1 MLSCFFY
8 FVSAESISR
17 TKSRCKQVRPVWHPR
32 VRPELSE
39 NPGTSVELYFG
50 RPRPRIG
57 RETRVRFHPPF
68 QRCAPSWST
77 SLSPS
82 GSTTSSADGSGS
94 NRGPS
99 ATRRPSTRRS
109 RASGKATRVKVRS
122 ATATLPWITTLV
134 RPCTA
139 SPEVSTT
146 CCSRIGKSEQPSLGE
161 SIESPNVY
169 SPNLFCVIIRDRPHT

>member
-32 VRPELSE
+32 VRPESSE
-39 NPGTSVELYFG
+39 NPGTLVEPCFG

-68 QRCAPSWST
+68 QPCAPSWST

-122 ATATLPWITTLV
+122 ATATLLLITTLV
-134 RPCTA
+134 RPCTV

-146 CCSRIGKSEQPSLGE
+146 CCSQIEKSEPPSLGE
-161 SIESPNVY
+161 LMCLLKV
-169 SPNLFCVIIRDRPHT
+169 